1 MITLGRNIAALG
13 ASRSLDRA
21 TDIVARTAER
31 LSSGQR
37 INRAS
42 DDAAGI
48 AVADALKSRSKLF
61 DVAGRNI
68 NDGISALNIASS
80 AIDSQVTI
88 LQRLAELAEQS
99 ANGTYGTTQRASADR
114 EYQAL
119 IKEYGRIGD
128 ATTFNGI
135 SLLRAGRGTTP
146 ASLQIQTGIT
156 GQASSTLAVEG
167 ANSATLSGTIYA
179 GEILGSSVAFSAN
192 GQLSFEALV
201 TRSQG
206 QYFSTSLTDQSGRN
220 REIFLQV
227 GYQETAGYQ
236 ILAYARN
243 SDIGPDGY
251 EYDEGFPINGQSNL
265 FFFGVYNASGSS
277 VTVSTTFD
285 QGTITGSLTLDL
297 SGLTFARSGS
307 APPTGTIA
315 GDVSRSTAIEFSNVA
330 TVTGAKS
337 ALTMVNARLSE
348 LSAIQ
353 GRFGAAQSR
362 LESSFRG
369 AESSRINNLAA
380 ESRIRDVDIAEETA
394 RRTLAQIRQETSA
407 QVLRQAVRQP
417 EIALIL
423 LRS

>member
-119 IKEYGRIGD
+119 VKEYGRIGD

-135 SLLRAGRGTTP
+135 NLLRAGRGTTP

-167 ANSATLSGTIYA
+167 ANSATLSGTVYA
-179 GEILGSSVAFSAN
+179 GEILGSSVLFLPF
-192 GQLSFEALV
+192 GQTSFESFV
-201 TRSQG
+201 TTSQG
-206 QYFSTSLTDQSGRN
+206 QYFATSLTDNSGRN

-227 GYQETAGYQ
+227 AYQETAGYLL
-236 ILAYARN
+236 LAYART

-251 EYDEGFPINGQSNL
+251 EYNEEFPINGQSNL
-265 FFFGVYNASGSS
+265 FLFGIYNASGTS
-277 VTVSTTFD
+277 VTISTAFDEGTVS
-285 QGTITGSLTLDL
+285 GSMTVDL
-297 SGLTFARSGS
+297 SGLTLARSGS
-307 APPTGTIA
+307 APAFSRIA
-315 GDVSRSTAIEFSNVA
+315 GDVSGSTAIEFSNVA
-330 TVTGAKS
+330 TVTGARS
-337 ALTMVNARLSE
+337 ALTLVNARLGE

-407 QVLRQAVRQP
+407 QVLSQAVRQP